1 VSAEATKSKLRVVTL
16 SDTILGGAED
26 LARQVAQ
33 RIDRDRFEST
43 LVATRWTPDPRAD
56 PVLADLEESGTRF
69 IGMSRGSRFDLRPW
83 RRLLA
88 ELREQGVDILHTHKI
103 GSNLW
108 GALLKP
114 RIPAPVF
121 VTHEH
126 TWSWEGQLPR
136 RLIDRHLIARRAAAV
151 VAVSRADQ
159 RRMSEIEHIPPEKT
173 RFIPVGIPPPKRS
186 ANPADLRAELG
197 MGPDQPLIGMVGTLR
212 PQKNYE
218 LMFRATQALK
228 REFPGLRVAIA
239 GAEESAE
246 HTHGRD
252 LQALIDELGLSDTIT
267 LLGFRTDVY
276 DVISQIDVGAQ
287 SSDFEGSP
295 QSVLE
300 MMEAAKPVVA
310 TSVGGMT
317 DMVIDGE
324 TGILVEPGDMD
335 GLAEGV
341 AALLRDPERAAAMG
355 RAGQELRRREF
366 TMEHMISLVE
376 QLYEE
381 LWARHEA
388 GRGG

>member
-1 VSAEATKSKLRVVTL
+1 MSPEANKSKLRVVTL

-43 LVATRWTPDPRAD
+43 LVATRWEPSERAE
-56 PVLADLEESGTRF
+56 PVLADLEASGTKF
-69 IGMSRGSRFDLRPW
+69 IGMTRGSRFDLRPW
-83 RRLLA
+83 KRLLD
-88 ELREQGVDILHTHKI
+88 ELRDDGVDILHTHKI

-136 RLIDRHLIARRAAAV
+136 RLLDRHLIARRAAAV
-151 VAVSRADQ
+151 VAVSRADR
-159 RRMSEIEHIPPEKT
+159 RRMTEIEGIPPEKT
-173 RFIPVGIPPPKRS
+173 RFIPVGIPPPRRS
-186 ANPADLRAELG
+186 EHPADLRAELG
-197 MGPDQPLIGMVGTLR
+197 MGPDQPLVGMVGTLR

-218 LMFRATQALK
+218 LMFRATLILR
-228 REFPGLRVAIA
+228 REFPDIRVAIA
-239 GAEESAE
+239 GAEESSE
-246 HTHGRD
+246 HTHGQD
-252 LQALIDELGLSDTIT
+252 LQRLIDELGLSDAVT
-267 LLGFRTDVY
+267 LLGFRTDAF
-276 DVISQIDVGAQ
+276 DVVSQIDVGAQ

-324 TGILVEPGDMD
+324 TGILVEPGDVD

-341 AALLRDPERAAAMG
+341 AAMLRDPDRAAAMG

-388 GRGG
+388 GPRG

>member
-1 VSAEATKSKLRVVTL
+1 MPPQATKPKLRVVTL

-33 RIDRDRFEST
+33 RIDRDRFDST
-43 LVATRWTPDPRAD
+43 LVATRWEPSERAD
-56 PVLADLEESGTRF
+56 PVLAELEESGTRF
-69 IGMSRGSRFDLRPW
+69 IGMTRSSRFDLRPW
-83 RRLLA
+83 KRLVG
-88 ELREQGVDILHTHKI
+88 ELTERGVDILHTHKI

-114 RIPAPVF
+114 RVRAPVF

-136 RLIDRHLIARRAAAV
+136 RLLDRHLIARRASAV
-151 VAVSRADQ
+151 VAVSRADR
-159 RRMSEIEHIPPEKT
+159 RRMTEIEGIPPEKT
-173 RFIPVGIPPPKRS
+173 RFIPVGIPPPRRS
-186 ANPADLRAELG
+186 QHSADLRAELG
-197 MGPDQPLIGMVGTLR
+197 MGPDQPLVGMVGTLR

-218 LMFRATQALK
+218 LMFRATLK
-228 REFPGLRVAIA
+228 LREEFPDVRVAIA
-239 GAEESAE
+239 GAEESPA

-252 LQALIDELGLSDTIT
+252 LARLISELGLDDTIT
-267 LLGFRTDVY
+267 LLGFRTDAF
-276 DVISQIDVGAQ
+276 DVVSQIDVGAQ

-300 MMEAAKPVVA
+300 MMEAARPVVA
-310 TSVGGMT
+310 TAVGGMT

-324 TGILVEPGDMD
+324 TGVLVEPGDAD

-341 AALLRDPERAAAMG
+341 ARLLRDPERAAEMG
-355 RAGQELRRREF
+355 RAGQALRRREF

-388 GRGG
+388 GRD

>member
-1 VSAEATKSKLRVVTL
+1 
-16 SDTILGGAED
+16 
-26 LARQVAQ
+26 
-33 RIDRDRFEST
+33 
-43 LVATRWTPDPRAD
+43 
-56 PVLADLEESGTRF
+56 
-69 IGMSRGSRFDLRPW
+69 
-83 RRLLA
+83 
-88 ELREQGVDILHTHKI
+88 
-103 GSNLW
+103 
-108 GALLKP
+108 
-114 RIPAPVF
+114 
-121 VTHEH
+121 
-126 TWSWEGQLPR
+126 
-136 RLIDRHLIARRAAAV
+136 
-151 VAVSRADQ
+151 
-159 RRMSEIEHIPPEKT
+159 
-173 RFIPVGIPPPKRS
+173 
-186 ANPADLRAELG
+186 
-197 MGPDQPLIGMVGTLR
+197 MGPEQPLVGMVGTLR

-218 LMFRATQALK
+218 LMFRATLALK

-267 LLGFRTDVY
+267 MLGFRSDVY

-324 TGILVEPGDMD
+324 TGILVEPGDRD

-341 AALLRDPERAAAMG
+341 ATLLRDPGRAAEMG